1 MPVHPSIIGK
11 VWGRAEARLGE
22 GTPVSNK
29 YYVTTPIYYTNANIH
44 VGHAYTTVIAD
55 AIARYQRMLGKDV
68 CFLTGTDEHGQ
79 KVERKA
85 RAAGKDPQTFCDEIV
100 ADIKQVWSTLD
111 ISYDIFIRTTDRQH
125 IEQVQQIFTKLYEQG
140 DIYKHEYQGHYCVD
154 CESFWTERQLQ
165 NANCPDCGRAVQW
178 VTEES
183 YFFRLSKYQDRLL
196 KHLTDNPDFL
206 QPTSR
211 RNEMINNFL
220 LPGLSDLCVTRTTHQ
235 WGIPVPFDEQHRIYV
250 WIDALS
256 NYITALGY
264 GEQSPQFE
272 KFWPADLHLMGKEIV
287 RFHAIIWPA
296 LLMALNLPLPKQ
308 VYGHGWLLFG
318 NDKMSKSKGNVISS
332 VELAAKYGSDAVR
345 YYLLKEI
352 SFGSDGNFTEELLV
366 HRLNSDLANDIGN
379 LLSRAVSMIEK
390 FGQGMVP
397 ENREPS
403 GPDVQL
409 IAMADALSG
418 AVQTHMDSL
427 QLGAALNEMLELA
440 KRANKYIDE
449 TAPWQLAREQRFDR
463 LATVLYN
470 LAEVLR
476 LISIVI
482 YPFMPRTPQRMWE
495 QLGIDPA
502 QHGDV
507 LVLAAAKFGLL
518 PAGLSVKKGEPL
530 FPRIEWE
537 SHAEPED
544 GTADVLTPPL
554 LPTVDISDFAKLD
567 LRVVE
572 VMAAEKVPKADKLLK
587 LEVRLGAGTRTI
599 VAGIAAHYA
608 PEALVG
614 KHIIIIANLKP
625 AKIRGI
631 ESQGMVL
638 AASDEHH
645 LAVLSPERE
654 GLGSG
659 AKVT

>member
-1 MPVHPSIIGK
+1 M
-11 VWGRAEARLGE
+11 
-22 GTPVSNK
+22 SNK

-55 AIARYQRMLGKDV
+55 ALARYQRMLGKDV

-85 RAAGKDPQTFCDEIV
+85 KAAGKDPQAFCDEIV
-100 ADIKQVWSTLD
+100 ADIKQVWATLD
-111 ISYDIFIRTTDRQH
+111 ISYDIFIRTTEREH
-125 IEQVQQIFTKLYEQG
+125 TEQVQRIFTKLYEQG
-140 DIYKHEYQGHYCVD
+140 DIYKHQYQGHYCVD

-165 NANCPDCGRAVQW
+165 NTNCPDCGRAVQW

-196 KHLTDNPDFL
+196 KHLNDHPDFL
-206 QPTSR
+206 QPASR

-264 GEQSPQFE
+264 GDTSPQFQ

-296 LLMALNLPLPKQ
+296 LLMALELPLPKQ

-332 VELAAKYGSDAVR
+332 TELAAKYSSDAVR

-352 SFGSDGNFTEELLV
+352 AFGSDGNFTEELLV

-379 LLSRAVSMIEK
+379 LLSRAVAMMEK
-390 FGQGMVP
+390 FAHSKTP
-397 ENREPS
+397 ANLLAAEP
-403 GPDVQL
+403 DAAL
-409 IAMADALSG
+409 IAQSRALPE
-418 AVQTHMDSL
+418 AVRKHMESL
-427 QLGAALNEMLELA
+427 QFGAALAEILELA
-440 KRANKYIDE
+440 KRGNKYIDE
-449 TAPWQLAREQRFDR
+449 TAPWQLAREKRFDR
-463 LATVLYN
+463 LSTVLYN
-470 LAEVLR
+470 VAEILR
-476 LISIVI
+476 VISILLS
-482 YPFMPRTPQRMWE
+482 PFMPRTPQRIWE
-495 QLGIDPA
+495 QLGINVHS
-502 QHGDV
+502 HGDI
-507 LVLAAAKFGLL
+507 LTLPSAAEFGLL
-518 PAGLSVKKGEPL
+518 PAGLSVKKGDPL

-537 SHAEPED
+537 PQAEPEA
-544 GTADVLTPPL
+544 TATDALTPPL
-554 LPTVDISDFAKLD
+554 LPPVDITDFAKLD
-567 LRVVE
+567 LRIVE
-572 VMAAEKVPKADKLLK
+572 VLAAEKVPKADKLLK
-587 LEVRLGAGTRTI
+587 LTVLLGPTTRTI
-599 VAGIAAHYA
+599 VAGIATHYS
-608 PEALVG
+608 PDELVG
-614 KHIIIIANLKP
+614 KRLVIIANLKP

-638 AASDEHH
+638 AASDEHN
-645 LAVLSPERE
+645 LAVLSPARE

>member
-1 MPVHPSIIGK
+1 MD
-11 VWGRAEARLGE
+11 
-22 GTPVSNK
+22 NK

-85 RAAGKDPQTFCDEIV
+85 KAAGKDPQAFCDEIV
-100 ADIKQVWSTLD
+100 ADIKQVWATLD
-111 ISYDIFIRTTDRQH
+111 ISYDIFIRTTHREH
-125 IEQVQQIFTKLYEQG
+125 TEQVQRIFTKLYEQG
-140 DIYKHEYQGHYCVD
+140 DIYKHEYQGPYCVD

-165 NANCPDCGRAVQW
+165 NANCPDCGRPVQW

-220 LPGLSDLCVTRTTHQ
+220 LPGLSDLCVTRTAHQ

-264 GEQSPQFE
+264 GDESAQFT

-296 LLMALNLPLPKQ
+296 LLMALDLPLPKQ

-332 VELAAKYGSDAVR
+332 VELAAKYSSDAVR

-366 HRLNSDLANDIGN
+366 HRLNSDLANDLGN
-379 LLSRAVSMIEK
+379 LLSRAVAMMEK
-390 FGQGMVP
+390 FSHSKTP
-397 ENREPS
+397 ANILADEP
-403 GPDVQL
+403 DAAL
-409 IAMADALSG
+409 IAQARALPE
-418 AVQTHMDSL
+418 AVRTHMESL
-427 QLGAALNEMLELA
+427 QFGGALAEILELA
-440 KRANKYIDE
+440 KRGNKYIDE
-449 TAPWQLAREQRFDR
+449 TAPWQLAREKRFDR
-463 LATVLYN
+463 LSTVLYN
-470 LAEVLR
+470 IAESLR
-476 LISIVI
+476 VISILLL
-482 YPFMPRTPQRMWE
+482 PFMPRTPQRIWE
-495 QLGIDPA
+495 QLGLDA
-502 QHGDV
+502 HAHGDI
-507 LVLAAAKFGLL
+507 LTLASASTFGLL
-518 PAGLSVKKGEPL
+518 PVGLNVKKGEPL
-530 FPRIEWE
+530 FPRVEWE
-537 SHAEPED
+537 PRAEPETTTTD
-544 GTADVLTPPL
+544 TLTPPL
-554 LPTVDISDFAKLD
+554 LPAVDITDFAKLD

-572 VMAAEKVPKADKLLK
+572 VVAAEKVPKADKLLK
-587 LEVRLGAGTRTI
+587 LTVLLGPTTRTI
-599 VAGIAAHYA
+599 VAGIATHYS
-608 PEALVG
+608 PDELIGKRLV
-614 KHIIIIANLKP
+614 IVANLKP

-638 AASDEHH
+638 AASDEYN
-645 LAVLSPERE
+645 LAVLSPARD
-654 GLGSG
+654 GLCSG